1 MDFENLLASIPRLFD
16 LLDERAVGYVLV
28 GGIAMRVHSPGRN
41 TQDIGLIIPE
51 ADLDRIHELRILDQ
65 NESFARAEFGQLQV
79 DILLA
84 NHDLFDLVREKHAR
98 RESFVERSIVCA
110 TVKGLLL
117 LKLFALPSLYR
128 QGQFSRVEDYEH
140 DISVLIR
147 EHRPSMELIFDELKH
162 HLTASDLS
170 EVRSIVA
177 GIQQR
182 IADSKA
188 RFGGTSQDPHGWT
201 SLGRGCPPEQ
211 RPRSLKSPQ
220 VRPPPTQKNRRQ
232 NLAICGPFGAERQT
246 PWKTCRFHRGTE
258 IVATLT
264 QALAAG
270 DPEAFAA
277 TYDRFAARL
286 FAVAT
291 TMSDNDHSSP
301 DGRRLP
307 ERCDD
312 TALEARIAAL
322 APPPPGSLRHHVL
335 AAVGKRL
342 DASSATNSRS
352 CPPEGEPVW
361 GVLAGACAVALT
373 LTAAPWISMPSPAVQ
388 RPVFSGLP
396 QELLDGRVADISQQR
411 NQLLQSLASTERLPV
426 PVQTGSRLALES
438 AAGTTL
444 RPLDLPKILN
454 GPL

>member
-1 MDFENLLASIPRLFD
+1 M
-16 LLDERAVGYVLV
+16 
-28 GGIAMRVHSPGRN
+28 
-41 TQDIGLIIPE
+41 
-51 ADLDRIHELRILDQ
+51 
-65 NESFARAEFGQLQV
+65 
-79 DILLA
+79 
-84 NHDLFDLVREKHAR
+84 
-98 RESFVERSIVCA
+98 
-110 TVKGLLL
+110 
-117 LKLFALPSLYR
+117 
-128 QGQFSRVEDYEH
+128 
-140 DISVLIR
+140 
-147 EHRPSMELIFDELKH
+147 
-162 HLTASDLS
+162 
-170 EVRSIVA
+170 
-177 GIQQR
+177 
-182 IADSKA
+182 
-188 RFGGTSQDPHGWT
+188 
-201 SLGRGCPPEQ
+201 
-211 RPRSLKSPQ
+211 
-220 VRPPPTQKNRRQ
+220 
-232 NLAICGPFGAERQT
+232 
-246 PWKTCRFHRGTE
+246 
-258 IVATLT
+258 ATLT

-312 TALEARIAAL
+312 TAL

-373 LTAAPWISMPSPAVQ
+373 LTVAPWISMPSPAVQ